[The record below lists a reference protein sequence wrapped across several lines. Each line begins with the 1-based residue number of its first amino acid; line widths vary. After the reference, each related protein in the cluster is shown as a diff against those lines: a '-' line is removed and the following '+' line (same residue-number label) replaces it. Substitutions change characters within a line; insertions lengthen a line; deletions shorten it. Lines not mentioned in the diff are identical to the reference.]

1 MRKRILALAV
11 VTATAFSVAL
21 AFTGCN
27 KQLVD
32 TTYTY
37 NYAYISCGD
46 SHVTVVVDKWKD
58 YDGEQIQITDTNGNV
73 YLTQA
78 SNVVL
83 IKK

>member
-11 VTATAFSVAL
+11 LTATIFSASLVL
-21 AFTGCN
+21 TGCN

-37 NYAYISCGD
+37 NYAYISYGD

-58 YDGEQIQITDTNGNV
+58 YDGEQIQITDTNGVV

-83 IKK
+83 MKK